1 MSAISTM
8 GRFTWSLSIP
18 LAPARINQSSKSSTP
33 SVRRRFLRRATMT
46 SLIAVKQQKPGYDLF
61 RTSGH
66 GEGMLNVGIL
76 IFFGGEVNYCVNSP
90 VFSKKQTSGRLLTLL
105 LVVVVVVIRK

>member
-61 RTSGH
+61 PSGH

-76 IFFGGEVNYCVNSP
+76 IFFAGEVNYCVNSP
-90 VFSKKQTSGRLLTLL
+90 VFSKNKQVGGC
-105 LVVVVVVIRK
+105 